1 MFVPL
6 YFEEILDPETKRAR
20 VRMVNVG
27 SEYYYIARRYML
39 RLNRA
44 DFDDPHELAKYAAT
58 CGISLEEFKKQFFYL
73 IENDE
78 IYKAVNGQK
87 ISVVAP
93 ESNVAFNPMRPTKR
107 TGKNNSGK

>member
-1 MFVPL
+1 
-6 YFEEILDPETKRAR
+6 
-20 VRMVNVG
+20 MVNVG

-58 CGISLEEFKKQFFYL
+58 CGISLEEFKKQFYYV

-78 IYKAVNGQK
+78 VYKAVNGQK
-87 ISVVAP
+87 IKVAAP
-93 ESNVAFNPMRPTKR
+93 ESNIAFNPTHATK
-107 TGKNNSGK
+107 KVSN